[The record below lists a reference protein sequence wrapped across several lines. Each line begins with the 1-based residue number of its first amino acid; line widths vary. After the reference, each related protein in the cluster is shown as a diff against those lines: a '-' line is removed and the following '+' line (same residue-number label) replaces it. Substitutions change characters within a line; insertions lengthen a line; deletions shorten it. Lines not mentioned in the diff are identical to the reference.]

1 MKKEMDI
8 TNLLEKS
15 LSPNPNPN
23 PNPSFKPNEE
33 VEDDGYEGIR
43 AGRIANAVA
52 FPMVLKAAFEI
63 GVIDAIA
70 SAGEGAWVSPSE
82 IARRLPI
89 KPTNPHAPVLLDRM
103 LRLLASYD
111 MVTVQARE
119 NGRTGET
126 ETVYAT
132 KPICRFF
139 LSNNNQ
145 DSGSVVPL
153 FLVTHSDVFIKMW
166 SHMKDLIL
174 DGTEPFRRAHDMSL
188 YEYLRRNEP
197 FHELF
202 HRAMAEH
209 STMIMKRLL
218 EVYRGFENVN
228 VLVDVGGSDGTS
240 IALVTSKYP
249 RIKGINFDLPDVIA
263 KAPSYHGVE
272 HVAGDMF
279 VEVPKGD
286 AIIMKR
292 LVHDWNDDDCI
303 KILKNCWKS
312 LPDKGKMIVVETI
325 IPTNPEGGGEYSNFG
340 SDLDVTML
348 ALDGGKERTRSEFED
363 LATRSGFARCEFVCR
378 AYYCWVIEFHKKE
391 FA

>member
-1 MKKEMDI
+1 MDI
-8 TNLLEKS
+8 TNPLEES
-15 LSPNPNPN
+15 LNPNSN
-23 PNPSFKPNEE
+23 PNFKPNEE
-33 VEDDGYEGIR
+33 VEDDGYEGIW
-43 AGRIANAVA
+43 AGRIANAIA
-52 FPMVLKAAFEI
+52 FPMGREDNQRDCVPHGFENRS
-63 GVIDAIA
+63 A

-89 KPTNPHAPVLLDRM
+89 KPTNPHAPMLLDRM

-111 MVTVQARE
+111 MVKCRTVQARE

-126 ETVYAT
+126 ESVYAT

-153 FLVTHSDVFIKMW
+153 YLVSQSDVYIKMW
-166 SHMKDLIL
+166 LHMKDLIL
-174 DGTEPFRRAHDMSL
+174 DGTDPFTRAHGVSL
-188 YEYLRRNEP
+188 YEYLRRNKP

-218 EVYRGFENVN
+218 EVYRGFEGVN

-249 RIKGINFDLPDVIA
+249 RMKGINFDLPDVIA
-263 KAPSYHGVE
+263 KAPPFPGVE

-279 VEVPKGD
+279 VEIPKGD
-286 AIIMKR
+286 AIFTKR
-292 LVHDWNDDDCI
+292 SIHGWDDENSV

-312 LPDKGKMIVVETI
+312 LPEKGKVIIVETI

-340 SDLDVTML
+340 FDMDVLVCTL
-348 ALDGGKERTRSEFED
+348 LGGGRERTRAEFEA
-363 LATRSGFARCEFVCR
+363 LAKKSGFARCEFPCR
-378 AYYCWVIEFHKKE
+378 AYYCWVIEFHK
-391 FA
+391 